1 MLYITNGD
9 AFNAHLQKEKGV
21 PAVPFREAMM
31 AGDVPDA
38 PIFSDAF
45 IRVRA
50 HHHGVAERVYRT
62 QTADPLSKADTN
74 PLSLYFGRDTF
85 CQMNLITLLAYL
97 EEIGH
102 RASIALNIIDD
113 ETFSVLKENI
123 PVALGGYR
131 DIYKTVLIKHEMP
144 AHFGVID
151 ERSVSLFFDYLSAE
165 GFLAQTVRKHS
176 EESEIAL
183 ITRLLTVSADYGLSD
198 TMAKDL
204 IEKYKA

>member
-21 PAVPFREAMM
+21 IAIPFREAMM
-31 AGDVPDA
+31 AGEVPDT
-38 PIFSDAF
+38 PIFSNSF
-45 IRVRA
+45 IRIRA
-50 HHHGVAERVYRT
+50 SHHGVRETEYRT
-62 QTADPLSKADTN
+62 KTVAPLSKVGSNSLT
-74 PLSLYFGRDTF
+74 LYFGRDTF
-85 CQMNLITLLAYL
+85 CQMNLLTLLAYL
-97 EEIGH
+97 EEMGSK
-102 RASIALNIIDD
+102 AEIALNIIDD

-144 AHFGVID
+144 THFGVID

-204 IEKYKA
+204 IKKYKV

>member
-9 AFNAHLQKEKGV
+9 AYNTFFEEKHKV
-21 PAVPFREAMM
+21 QAIPFREAMM
-31 AGDVPDA
+31 DGPIPDT
-38 PIFSDAF
+38 PPFSKEF
-45 IRVRA
+45 IRARA
-50 HHHGVAERVYRT
+50 SHHGISEEKYS
-62 QTADPLSKADTN
+62 ADMAGILHLAGSA
-74 PLSLYFGRDTF
+74 PLSLHFGRDTF
-85 CQMNLITLLAYL
+85 CQMNLLTLLAYL
-97 EEIGH
+97 EELEYAGKIF
-102 RASIALNIIDD
+102 LTLIDD

-123 PVALGGYR
+123 PVPLGGYR

-144 AHFGVID
+144 THFGVID

>member
-21 PAVPFREAMM
+21 IAIPFREAMM
-31 AGDVPDA
+31 AGEVPDA

-62 QTADPLSKADTN
+62 QPADPISKVSAN
-74 PLSLYFGRDTF
+74 SLSLYFGRDTF
-85 CQMNLITLLAYL
+85 CQMNLLTLLAYL
-97 EEIGH
+97 EELEYAGKIF
-102 RASIALNIIDD
+102 LTLIDD

-123 PVALGGYR
+123 PVPLGGYR

-144 AHFGVID
+144 THFGVID